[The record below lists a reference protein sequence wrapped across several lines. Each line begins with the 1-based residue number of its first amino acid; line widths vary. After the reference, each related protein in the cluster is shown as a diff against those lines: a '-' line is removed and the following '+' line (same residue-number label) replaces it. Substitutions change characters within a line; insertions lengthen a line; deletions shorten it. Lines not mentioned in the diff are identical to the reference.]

1 MILEMQPSPLTPHTA
16 VKTFSKKGQ
25 TTMKRNALSI
35 RRQGLTLLELMIV
48 LIILVG
54 LIAMVGPRLLGTQ
67 KKADIRTAQ
76 VQIGNLVSA
85 LKSYAVDMKSFPLTE
100 EGLEALVTAPE
111 DEAIAKNW
119 DGPYLEG
126 GKLPKDPWGSDFQYE
141 YEAAEASDNKSEAS
155 DDFPR
160 IVSLGPDRQP
170 NTSDD
175 ISNKA
180 SDKEESD
187 DSSSKRSSK

>member
-1 MILEMQPSPLTPHTA
+1 M
-16 VKTFSKKGQ
+16 
-25 TTMKRNALSI
+25 RNNTQSI
-35 RRQGLTLLELMIV
+35 RRHGLTLLELMIV

-76 VQIGNLVSA
+76 VQIGNLKSA

-111 DEAIAKNW
+111 DEALAKNW

-126 GKLPKDPWGSDFQYE
+126 GKLPKDPWGSDYQYE
-141 YEAAEASDNKSEAS
+141 FEAAEASESKSEAT

-160 IVSLGPDRQP
+160 ITSLGPDRQP
-170 NTSDD
+170 GTADD
-175 ISNKA
+175 ISNQ
-180 SDKEESD
+180 SDSKDESE
-187 DSSSKRSSK
+187 DSSSNRKKR

>member
-1 MILEMQPSPLTPHTA
+1 MKH
-16 VKTFSKKGQ
+16 KTHP
-25 TTMKRNALSI
+25 I
-35 RRQGLTLLELMIV
+35 RRNGLTLLELMIV

-76 VQIGNLVSA
+76 VQIGNLVSS
-85 LKSYAVDMKSFPLTE
+85 LKAYAIDMKSFPLSE

-111 DEAIAKNW
+111 DEALAKNW

-126 GKLPKDPWGSDFQYE
+126 GKLPKDPWGSEYQYE
-141 YEAAEASDNKSEAS
+141 YESTEASDSKSEAT

-160 IVSLGPDRQP
+160 ITSLGPDRQP
-170 NTSDD
+170 GTADD
-175 ISNKA
+175 ISNQ
-180 SDKEESD
+180 STSKEESE
-187 DSSSKRSSK
+187 DSSSSRRKR